1 MEKYM
6 MQCQLSSFI
15 GDATVNW
22 KERVIGIVGAFTA
35 LGLLMW
41 LIIGTIPAHAGVTGT
56 AAPGS
61 GANVKPAG
69 ELVIKNNYCVACH
82 NVNVKMVGPAFKD
95 IAAKYTEADREYL
108 VEKIQKGSMGVWGQ
122 IPMPPNA
129 VDVQQANQA
138 IDWILSLGK

>member
-1 MEKYM
+1 MG
-6 MQCQLSSFI
+6 QRSNTFCINLGNI
-15 GDATVNW
+15 VNW
-22 KERVIGIVGAFTA
+22 KERLIGLVSAFTA

-95 IAAKYTEADREYL
+95 IAAK
-108 VEKIQKGSMGVWGQ
+108 
-122 IPMPPNA
+122 
-129 VDVQQANQA
+129 
-138 IDWILSLGK
+138 

>member
-1 MEKYM
+1 MKRIALFISSLALVGLV
-6 MQCQLSSFI
+6 LSP
-15 GDATVNW
+15 
-22 KERVIGIVGAFTA
+22 A
-35 LGLLMW
+35 LN
-41 LIIGTIPAHAGVTGT
+41 AGVTGT

-138 IDWILSLGK
+138 ITYILNLK

>member
-1 MEKYM
+1 MRRILYNPASTEITKK
-6 MQCQLSSFI
+6 
-15 GDATVNW
+15 TVNQESIM
-22 KERVIGIVGAFTA
+22 KRITLFISSLALIGLVLSPA
-35 LGLLMW
+35 LN
-41 LIIGTIPAHAGVTGT
+41 AGVTGT

-129 VDVQQANQA
+129 VDEQQANQA
-138 IDWILSLGK
+138 ITYILNLK

>member
-1 MEKYM
+1 MKR
-6 MQCQLSSFI
+6 
-15 GDATVNW
+15 ATYFV
-22 KERVIGIVGAFTA
+22 ACLA
-35 LGLLMW
+35 LLGLVM
-41 LIIGTIPAHAGVTGT
+41 IPILSKAGVTGT

-138 IDWILSLGK
+138 IDWILSLEK

>member
-1 MEKYM
+1 MGQRQNNVYTYLGNLM
-6 MQCQLSSFI
+6 
-15 GDATVNW
+15 NW
-22 KERVIGIVGAFTA
+22 KERVAGVLFSFIY
-35 LGLLMW
+35 
-41 LIIGTIPAHAGVTGT
+41 IPAHAGVTGT

-108 VEKIQKGSMGVWGQ
+108 VEKILKGSMGVWGQ

-129 VDVQQANQA
+129 VDQQQANQA
-138 IDWILSLGK
+138 ITWILSLEK

>member
-1 MEKYM
+1 MRRILYNPASTEITKK
-6 MQCQLSSFI
+6 
-15 GDATVNW
+15 TVNQESIM
-22 KERVIGIVGAFTA
+22 KRITLFISSLALIGLVLSPA
-35 LGLLMW
+35 LN
-41 LIIGTIPAHAGVTGT
+41 AGVTGT
-56 AAPGS
+56 AVPGS

-129 VDVQQANQA
+129 VDEQQANQA
-138 IDWILSLGK
+138 VTYILNLK

>member
-1 MEKYM
+1 
-6 MQCQLSSFI
+6 
-15 GDATVNW
+15 
-22 KERVIGIVGAFTA
+22 
-35 LGLLMW
+35 MW
-41 LIIGTIPAHAGVTGT
+41 LILATHVWAGVTGT

-61 GANVKPAG
+61 GANVKSAG

-108 VEKIQKGSMGVWGQ
+108 VEKILKGSMGVWGQ

-129 VDVQQANQA
+129 VDQQQANQA
-138 IDWILSLGK
+138 ITWILSLEK

>member
-1 MEKYM
+1 MRRILYNPASTKITGKAINQESIMKRM
-6 MQCQLSSFI
+6 TLFISSLALI
-15 GDATVNW
+15 GLVLTP
-22 KERVIGIVGAFTA
+22 A
-35 LGLLMW
+35 L
-41 LIIGTIPAHAGVTGT
+41 HAGVTGT

-129 VDVQQANQA
+129 VDEQQANQA
-138 IDWILSLGK
+138 VTYILNLK

>member
-1 MEKYM
+1 MRRILYNPASTEITKK
-6 MQCQLSSFI
+6 
-15 GDATVNW
+15 TVNQESIM
-22 KERVIGIVGAFTA
+22 KRITLFISSLALIGLVLSPA
-35 LGLLMW
+35 LN
-41 LIIGTIPAHAGVTGT
+41 AGVTGT

-129 VDVQQANQA
+129 VDEQQANQA
-138 IDWILSLGK
+138 VTYILNLK

>member
-1 MEKYM
+1 M
-6 MQCQLSSFI
+6 
-15 GDATVNW
+15 NW
-22 KERVIGIVGAFTA
+22 KERTVGLVFCFT
-35 LGLLMW
+35 LISLLMW
-41 LIIGTIPAHAGVTGT
+41 LILATHVWAGVTGT

-108 VEKIQKGSMGVWGQ
+108 VEKILKGSMGVWGQ

-129 VDVQQANQA
+129 VDQQQANQA
-138 IDWILSLGK
+138 IDWILSLEK

>member
-1 MEKYM
+1 MRRILYNPASTEITKK
-6 MQCQLSSFI
+6 
-15 GDATVNW
+15 TVNQESIM
-22 KERVIGIVGAFTA
+22 KRITLFISSLALIGLVLSPA
-35 LGLLMW
+35 LN
-41 LIIGTIPAHAGVTGT
+41 AGVTGT

-138 IDWILSLGK
+138 ITYILNLK

>member
-1 MEKYM
+1 MG
-6 MQCQLSSFI
+6 QRSNTFCINLGNI
-15 GDATVNW
+15 VNW
-22 KERVIGIVGAFTA
+22 KERLIGLVSAFTA

-138 IDWILSLGK
+138 IDWILSLEK

>member
-1 MEKYM
+1 MGHRQNNVYTYLGNLM
-6 MQCQLSSFI
+6 
-15 GDATVNW
+15 NW
-22 KERVIGIVGAFTA
+22 KERVAGVLFSFI
-35 LGLLMW
+35 LLSLLMW
-41 LIIGTIPAHAGVTGT
+41 LILATQVWAGVTGT

-108 VEKIQKGSMGVWGQ
+108 VEKILKGSMGVWGQ

-129 VDVQQANQA
+129 VDQQQANQA
-138 IDWILSLGK
+138 ITWILSLEK

>member
-1 MEKYM
+1 MRRILYNPASTKITGKTINQESIMKRITLFISSLALIGLV
-6 MQCQLSSFI
+6 LSP
-15 GDATVNW
+15 
-22 KERVIGIVGAFTA
+22 A
-35 LGLLMW
+35 LN
-41 LIIGTIPAHAGVTGT
+41 AGVTGT

-129 VDVQQANQA
+129 VDEQQANQA
-138 IDWILSLGK
+138 VTYILNLK

>member
-1 MEKYM
+1 MGQRQNNVYTYLGNLM
-6 MQCQLSSFI
+6 
-15 GDATVNW
+15 NW
-22 KERVIGIVGAFTA
+22 KERVAGVLFSFI
-35 LGLLMW
+35 LLSLLMW
-41 LIIGTIPAHAGVTGT
+41 LILATQVWAGVTGT
-56 AAPGS
+56 TAPGS

-108 VEKIQKGSMGVWGQ
+108 VEKILKGSMGVWGQ

-129 VDVQQANQA
+129 VDQQQANQA
-138 IDWILSLGK
+138 ITWILSLEK

>member
-1 MEKYM
+1 
-6 MQCQLSSFI
+6 
-15 GDATVNW
+15 VNW
-22 KERVIGIVGAFTA
+22 KERLIGLVSAFTA

-122 IPMPPNA
+122 IPTPPNA
-129 VDVQQANQA
+129 DDEQQANQA

>member
-1 MEKYM
+1 MKRIALFISSLALVGLV
-6 MQCQLSSFI
+6 LSP
-15 GDATVNW
+15 
-22 KERVIGIVGAFTA
+22 A
-35 LGLLMW
+35 LN
-41 LIIGTIPAHAGVTGT
+41 AGVTGT

-129 VDVQQANQA
+129 VDEQQANQA
-138 IDWILSLGK
+138 IDWILSLEK

>member
-1 MEKYM
+1 MRRILYNPASTEITKK
-6 MQCQLSSFI
+6 
-15 GDATVNW
+15 TVNQESIM
-22 KERVIGIVGAFTA
+22 KRITLFISSLALIGLVLSPT
-35 LGLLMW
+35 LN
-41 LIIGTIPAHAGVTGT
+41 AGVTGT

-129 VDVQQANQA
+129 VDEQQANQA
-138 IDWILSLGK
+138 ITYILNLK